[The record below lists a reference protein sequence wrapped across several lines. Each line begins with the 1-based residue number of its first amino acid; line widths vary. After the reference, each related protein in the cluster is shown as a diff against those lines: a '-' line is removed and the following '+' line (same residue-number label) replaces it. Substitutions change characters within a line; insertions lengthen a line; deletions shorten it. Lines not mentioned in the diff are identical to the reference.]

1 MMKQVFAAG
10 ALALALAVFGA
21 AFGGAGAVAQQR
33 DTTGMPLAKYCN
45 TVPNLSV
52 KRRDAI
58 ETWVALCTV
67 WFQAHHDRPRP
78 PPKDAKPAKPEK
90 E

>member
-1 MMKQVFAAG
+1 MMKHVFAAG
-10 ALALALAVFGA
+10 ALALALGLFGGTGA
-21 AFGGAGAVAQQR
+21 AAQQR

-58 ETWVALCTV
+58 DTWVSLCTV
-67 WFQAHHDRPRP
+67 WFQAHRDRPRP
-78 PPKDAKPAKPEK
+78 PPKDAKPAKPVK

>member
-10 ALALALAVFGA
+10 ALALALAV
-21 AFGGAGAVAQQR
+21 FGGAGAVAQQR

-45 TVPNLSV
+45 TVPHLSV
-52 KRRDAI
+52 QRRDAI

>member
-1 MMKQVFAAG
+1 MIKQFLTAG
-10 ALALALAVFGA
+10 ALALAINLFSA
-21 AFGGAGAVAQQR
+21 AGAEAQQR

-58 ETWVALCTV
+58 DTWVSLCTV
-67 WFQAHHDRPRP
+67 WFQAHPVKPRP
-78 PPKDAKPAKPEK
+78 LPEGAKPAKPEK
-90 E
+90 K